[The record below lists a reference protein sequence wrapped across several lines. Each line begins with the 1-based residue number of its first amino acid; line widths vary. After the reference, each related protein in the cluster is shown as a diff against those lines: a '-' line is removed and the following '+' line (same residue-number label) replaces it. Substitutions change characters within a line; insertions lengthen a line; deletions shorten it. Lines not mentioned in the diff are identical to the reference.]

1 MGSRYA
7 HGQAIGQRTSHDDGR
22 TPLSNDVI
30 ANLVDA
36 TGASTAID
44 VFEKLVNGLPD
55 QIALLD
61 VRWNIIASN
70 DAWTDYCAAHGF
82 EVFQVGNNYLQEL
95 ERLNEEKREASRATD
110 AVISAIKEFE
120 QGRPSIYRH
129 VYSGPR
135 DGQET
140 QIRIASMEIGGRKYF
155 TVTRIDVTELVQL
168 RRLRQGFSTSLIHTQ
183 EEERRRMGR
192 EIHDSTMQQLSAL
205 GLAVSQLKRT
215 RLPGESLALVDDIE
229 ELLFDAQRE
238 LRSIAYLA
246 HPPQLN
252 RMDLSEAMRTLVEG
266 FGRRAGLTT
275 SFEVEGETDVQWQ
288 NARVAIYRVLQ
299 EALSNVHRHAHAS
312 QLSVRL
318 IGRQSMIHLI
328 VADNGRGIPV
338 DVSPGVGLLGM
349 RARLAELGGR
359 VFVRNLS
366 PGTAVIGSVQR
377 T

>member
-1 MGSRYA
+1 VDPS
-7 HGQAIGQRTSHDDGR
+7 
-22 TPLSNDVI
+22 TP
-30 ANLVDA
+30 
-36 TGASTAID
+36 ID

-82 EVFQVGNNYLQEL
+82 EVFQVGHNYLEEL
-95 ERLNEEKREASRATD
+95 ERLNEEKREAARATD
-110 AVISAIKEFE
+110 AVIAAIKEFE
-120 QGRPSIYRH
+120 HGRPSMYRH
-129 VYSGPR
+129 VYSGPK

-215 RLPGESLALVDDIE
+215 RLPGEAFALVDDIE

-246 HPPQLN
+246 HPPQLS
-252 RMDLSEAMRTLVEG
+252 RMELSDAMRTLVEG
-266 FGRRAGLTT
+266 FGRRAGLMT
-275 SFEVEGETDVQWQ
+275 SFEAEGETDMQWQ

-299 EALSNVHRHAHAS
+299 EALSNVHRHAHAT

-318 IGRQSMIHLI
+318 IGRKSMIHLI
-328 VADNGRGIPV
+328 VADNGRGMPA

-359 VFVRNLS
+359 LIMRPLS

>member
-1 MGSRYA
+1 M
-7 HGQAIGQRTSHDDGR
+7 
-22 TPLSNDVI
+22 
-30 ANLVDA
+30 
-36 TGASTAID
+36 
-44 VFEKLVNGLPD
+44 FEKLVNGLPD

>member
-7 HGQAIGQRTSHDDGR
+7 HDQAFGPGPPYGDGGGLISSEELLR
-22 TPLSNDVI
+22 LTEVG
-30 ANLVDA
+30 
-36 TGASTAID
+36 GASTAID
-44 VFEKLVNGLPD
+44 VFEKLVNGLSD

-61 VRWNIIASN
+61 ARWTIIASN
-70 DAWTDYCAAHGF
+70 DAWADYCAAHGF
-82 EVFQVGNNYLQEL
+82 EVFQVGHNYRQEL
-95 ERLNEEKREASRATD
+95 ERLNEAKREAARATD
-110 AVISAIKEFE
+110 TVLAAIKEFD

-140 QIRIASMEIGGRKYF
+140 QIRIAVMEIGGKKYY

-215 RLPGESLALVDDIE
+215 RLPGEALTLVDDIE

-246 HPPQLN
+246 HPPQLS
-252 RMDLSEAMRTLVEG
+252 RMDLAEAMRALVEG

-275 SFEVEGETDVQWQ
+275 SFEADGVTEVQWQ

-299 EALSNVHRHAHAS
+299 EALSNVHRHARAT

-318 IGRQSMIHLI
+318 IGRRSMIHVI
-328 VADNGRGIPV
+328 VADNGKGIPA
-338 DVSPGVGLLGM
+338 DVQPGVGLLGM

-359 VFVRNLS
+359 LIVRDLA

>member
-1 MGSRYA
+1 
-7 HGQAIGQRTSHDDGR
+7 
-22 TPLSNDVI
+22 
-30 ANLVDA
+30 
-36 TGASTAID
+36 
-44 VFEKLVNGLPD
+44 
-55 QIALLD
+55 
-61 VRWNIIASN
+61 
-70 DAWTDYCAAHGF
+70 
-82 EVFQVGNNYLQEL
+82 
-95 ERLNEEKREASRATD
+95 
-110 AVISAIKEFE
+110 
-120 QGRPSIYRH
+120 
-129 VYSGPR
+129 
-135 DGQET
+135 
-140 QIRIASMEIGGRKYF
+140 
-155 TVTRIDVTELVQL
+155 
-168 RRLRQGFSTSLIHTQ
+168 
-183 EEERRRMGR
+183 MGR

-246 HPPQLN
+246 HPPQLS
-252 RMDLSEAMRTLVEG
+252 RMDLSEAVRTLVEG
-266 FGRRAGLTT
+266 FGRRAGLIT

-299 EALSNVHRHAHAS
+299 EALSNVHRHAHAT

-318 IGRQSMIHLI
+318 IGRKSMIHLI
-328 VADNGRGIPV
+328 VADNGRGMPV

-359 VFVRNLS
+359 LIVRKLS